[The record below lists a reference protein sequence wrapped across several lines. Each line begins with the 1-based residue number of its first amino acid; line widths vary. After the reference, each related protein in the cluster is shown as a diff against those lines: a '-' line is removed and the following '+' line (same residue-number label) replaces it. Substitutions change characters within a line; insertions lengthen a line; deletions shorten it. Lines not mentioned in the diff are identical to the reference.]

1 MQQRRSLATTL
12 RDDDL
17 PHTRTVATRRRPG
30 TMPSD
35 ADRLGERGFFMS
47 SVLTCDCGA
56 RFEVNA
62 FGPGQSICCPECLQ
76 SLQPAVPASA
86 PPRTSWLA
94 LASLALAL
102 VGAFTVVGSLAAAAL
117 GAAALIHLRRN
128 AGRLTGAAFALS
140 ALALGLAMTAL
151 TLALFSSQNVPPIG
165 AWLRG
170 RTLTGQVEPP
180 GTPVVS
186 SRDDACLLTLPSADW
201 LRVKAGVSGDPSVE
215 DLQQKRDTLLVNV
228 RLRAYADVTV
238 DPSDAPSAS
247 DYQFYLAKDLQPT
260 RPPLVGGDDDP
271 RPPPAPHFRDARP
284 FALEGHDAY
293 EWLLDLD
300 RGGRTWRFLVRA
312 YRRKP
317 GKEVRSVPFYV
328 VRVYAP
334 RGTFAAHEEELR
346 SLLDS
351 VRFPR

>member
-1 MQQRRSLATTL
+1 
-12 RDDDL
+12 
-17 PHTRTVATRRRPG
+17 
-30 TMPSD
+30 MPSD

-56 RFEVNA
+56 RFEVDA
-62 FGPGQSICCPECLQ
+62 LGPGLQICCPECLQ
-76 SLQPAVPASA
+76 SLQPAAPEIA

-94 LASLALAL
+94 LTSFSLAL

-117 GAAALIHLRRN
+117 GVAALVHLRRN

-140 ALALGLAMTAL
+140 ALVLGLTMTTL
-151 TLALFSSQNVPPIG
+151 TLPLISSQNVPPIG

-170 RTLTGQVEPP
+170 RTLTGQVESP
-180 GTPVVS
+180 GAPVVS
-186 SRDDACLLTLPSADW
+186 SRDETCLLTLPSADW
-201 LRVKAGVSGDPSVE
+201 LRVKAGATIDPSVE

-247 DYQFYLAKDLQPT
+247 DYHFCLAKDLQPT
-260 RPPLVGGDDDP
+260 RPPLVGGGDDDS
-271 RPPPAPHFRDARP
+271 RPPPAPRFRDARP
-284 FALEGHDAY
+284 VHLEGFDAY

-300 RGGRTWRFLVRA
+300 RGGRTWRFLARA